1 MKQIALVCLET
12 INNGGD
18 GILADTT
25 RYLLSQ
31 ENVRVVTVQLEPEY
45 EERFGALDPARKLV
59 YRATRKF
66 NKLTHGGSFATKRL
80 FYTKLRKQYFVERFR
95 GLDGV
100 VVAIGML
107 KFRTQKF
114 SFLFEAVTKAADQ
127 LNIPVMFSAVSV
139 ARPDEKDKRYR
150 QLKKAVNSPSVRVVT
165 TRDGE
170 WGVERL
176 RKHYISREGIFIS
189 GAGDPGLWS
198 PRVYGIEKQP
208 GGILGINVIRPEIFA
223 AYGNNAGEAE
233 MLRFYSGLIER
244 LTGMGRPWALF
255 TNGVERDHEFALKLV
270 NRLGLDESC
279 LMPRPMSARELVMT
293 ESRFCLVLGARLHA
307 CIAAAALGI
316 PVAGLLWDD
325 KLRFFA
331 KTLGRENCFM
341 EVDEADPDRALTLL
355 SEAEKTPVDTGA
367 TALLALQT
375 RDGIRQF
382 MHIVDREKLI
392 SASEQPVDPGKY
404 IQELRAFAMP
414 YKIHRVYNSQTYRRL
429 AKPGE

>member
-45 EERFGALDPARKLV
+45 EERFGALDPASKLV

-150 QLKKAVNSPSVRVVT
+150 QLKNAVNSPSVRVVT

-223 AYGNNAGEAE
+223 AYGNNAGEKE
-233 MLRFYSGLIER
+233 MLSFYTGLIGR
-244 LTGMGRPWALF
+244 LTQMGRPWALF
-255 TNGVERDHEFALKLV
+255 TNGVEMDHEFALKLIH
-270 NRLGLDESC
+270 RLGLDESC

-331 KTLGRENCFM
+331 RTLGRENCFM
-341 EVDEADPDRALTLL
+341 EVDDADPDRALTLL

-392 SASEQPVDPGKY
+392 SASKQGKY

>member
-114 SFLFEAVTKAADQ
+114 SFLFEAVTEAADQ

-176 RKHYISREGIFIS
+176 KNYYISREEIFIS

-223 AYGNNAGEAE
+223 AYGNNAGEKE
-233 MLRFYSGLIER
+233 MLRFYTGLIGR
-244 LTGMGRPWALF
+244 LTQMGRPWALF

-270 NRLGLDESC
+270 HRLGLDESC

-293 ESRFCLVLGARLHA
+293 ESRFSLVLGARLHA

-331 KTLGRENCFM
+331 RTLGRENCFM
-341 EVDEADPDRALTLL
+341 EVDEADPDRALKLL

-392 SASEQPVDPGKY
+392 SASEQPADPGKY